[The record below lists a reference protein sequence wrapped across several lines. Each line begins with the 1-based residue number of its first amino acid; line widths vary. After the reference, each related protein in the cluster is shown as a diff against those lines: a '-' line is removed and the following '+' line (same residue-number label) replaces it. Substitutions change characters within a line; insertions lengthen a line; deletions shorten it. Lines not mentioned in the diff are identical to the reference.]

1 MFVRVS
7 MDLGEVETFVVPAS
21 NVLVQEGTN
30 IRYVF
35 VAENSVA
42 RRIEVLIGK
51 RFDDQ
56 LEIISET
63 LKEGSSLV
71 IEGQSRLI
79 NGDKIEVVK

>member
-1 MFVRVS
+1 
-7 MDLGEVETFVVPAS
+7 
-21 NVLVQEGTN
+21 
-30 IRYVF
+30 VF
-35 VAENSVA
+35 VNENNVA
-42 RRIEVLIGK
+42 KRVEVLIGK

-63 LKEGSSLV
+63 LKEGSNLV